1 MKKYLTVLF
10 CLVYITIYA
19 QSRDTIYFLIN
30 KKDTLIKKYNPSERK
45 YFKGYSL
52 YFTEKT
58 RIIKNNTPI
67 VEGKV
72 WVADAKYDYFVY
84 GHKSYTFDYL
94 NSKSKLISADSLSG
108 LNYINNREDFLKT
121 KDLLFNK
128 TIFFIEPK
136 NNNYYIIR
144 EMFPVIF
151 E

>member
-1 MKKYLTVLF
+1 
-10 CLVYITIYA
+10 
-19 QSRDTIYFLIN
+19 
-30 KKDTLIKKYNPSERK
+30 
-45 YFKGYSL
+45 
-52 YFTEKT
+52 
-58 RIIKNNTPI
+58 
-67 VEGKV
+67 
-72 WVADAKYDYFVY
+72 
-84 GHKSYTFDYL
+84 
-94 NSKSKLISADSLSG
+94 LISADSLSG